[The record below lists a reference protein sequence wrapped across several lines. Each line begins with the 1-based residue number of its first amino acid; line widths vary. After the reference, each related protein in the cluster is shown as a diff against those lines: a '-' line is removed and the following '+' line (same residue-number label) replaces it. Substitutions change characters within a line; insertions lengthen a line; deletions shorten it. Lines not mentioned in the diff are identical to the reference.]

1 MAGPIDRSS
10 TPAAIPRSC
19 SSAINATRNSTF
31 PSCLTPTPPPAPPLS
46 RTDPPRQ
53 IKTQQID
60 AMFREKFPQD
70 TYGVETIPG
79 MNEVYVSG
87 PPKGGSSDAVFTTR
101 HTDGPWALLPFCS
114 AYRCIL
120 GLDSSAVYTTVFPNV
135 PGRTTTCR
143 EGDLVCFD
151 YHREI
156 HYIEEYAEAKRE
168 QASLDPARGGDGFR
182 IVLKVGE

>member
-1 MAGPIDRSS
+1 
-10 TPAAIPRSC
+10 
-19 SSAINATRNSTF
+19 
-31 PSCLTPTPPPAPPLS
+31 
-46 RTDPPRQ
+46 
-53 IKTQQID
+53 
-60 AMFREKFPQD
+60 MFREKFPQD